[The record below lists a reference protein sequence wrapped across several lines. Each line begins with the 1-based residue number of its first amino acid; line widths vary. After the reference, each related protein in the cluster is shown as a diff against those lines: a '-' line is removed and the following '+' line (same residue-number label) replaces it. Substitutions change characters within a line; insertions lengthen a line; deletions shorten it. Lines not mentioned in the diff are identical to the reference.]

1 MATLIPRT
9 SGPQVQAELGPQ
21 VRNTAQ
27 VDLSPLSRTAGAVGQ
42 AAIDLFQQQKQ
53 RADLT
58 AVMEARRELSDW
70 EGATFNPANAD
81 GIAKYQGKN
90 ALQAH
95 DALLGDLDQRVS
107 SIRSRLSPE
116 QQQRFDQVSFSFRDS
131 VQGRLNSYAD
141 REYSAYEATER
152 KATIDNIGQDAVS
165 AGMSGDFGLADVR
178 LQEAVGIAS
187 AAYQT
192 QGMGAEAIKASERGI
207 VSSVRKQTAAA
218 MATRDPFTAED
229 YYHRYADQMTP
240 EDRAQVERTLY
251 PVVKD
256 RAAYEL
262 AQSLADGRG
271 AIEPLP
277 APASRGV
284 PSAAVAKAIDDAA
297 KAEGLDAA
305 GRADLYAL
313 AEQESGFRAD
323 AVNREVLDDGDQATG
338 LFQYRV
344 TSAGGIDRKDAVAS
358 ARRAAREY
366 KERLAKGGRAF
377 AIAAHFAGEGGADAV
392 VNRGRS
398 AQNPKTALYVRQV
411 MGRASRWASEHGPS
425 APSGQVE
432 AGNIDLAKRPV
443 VRNTDGS
450 ISTVRSISF
459 GTDKGEVLIPTV
471 SEDGRVL
478 SDDDAIALY
487 EKTGKHLGVF
497 KTPEQATAYAESL
510 HNDQARMYGG
520 PPATLADA
528 IAAIPRTMPPDQR
541 AAAEGYLRDIYAQRK
556 DRLEQ
561 AKKAAAMSIY
571 DKVAAAG
578 AGVPLSQVLAPAE
591 LALMGQDPAL
601 YESVNR
607 YRKIVSEGATVQDD
621 PATLE
626 SIQRMQALRPNE
638 FAKLPLGQYAEKL
651 SGKTLKSLAEDQK
664 KANDP
669 SKRADWMTDNE
680 RLERGFQ
687 MLGFG
692 KDTDVSGSGSQAK
705 NAPRDALRGEF
716 RIAYQNAQTA
726 FVQSTGK
733 KPTPEQADV
742 LLSATAKQ
750 FAQNLQA
757 GRLGAIQEKDGK
769 FKNNPKVKVGLYSS
783 AAQFDLQVSQAD
795 RYAVRGAYAE
805 KYGRPPTDAWVTQYL
820 ARKSQGAKK

>member
-42 AAIDLFQQQKQ
+42 AAVDLFQQQKQ

-70 EGATFNPANAD
+70 EGNTFNPANAD

-141 REYSAYEATER
+141 REYSAYEANER

-218 MATRDPFTAED
+218 MATRDPFAAED

-277 APASRGV
+277 APAARGV

-313 AEQESGFRAD
+313 AEQESGFRPGV
-323 AVNREVLDDGDQATG
+323 VNPEVLDDGDQATG
-338 LFQYRV
+338 LFQYRAS
-344 TSAGGIDRKDAVAS
+344 SAGGIDRKDAAAS

-411 MGRASRWASEHGPS
+411 MGRSARWASAAGEGAAPGTPVVAATTA
-425 APSGQVE
+425 APS
-432 AGNIDLAKRPV
+432 
-443 VRNTDGS
+443 
-450 ISTVRSISF
+450 
-459 GTDKGEVLIPTV
+459 
-471 SEDGRVL
+471 
-478 SDDDAIALY
+478 
-487 EKTGKHLGVF
+487 
-497 KTPEQATAYAESL
+497 
-510 HNDQARMYGG
+510 
-520 PPATLADA
+520 TLADA

-578 AGVPLSQVLAPAE
+578 ASVPLSQVLAPAE
-591 LALMGQDPAL
+591 LALVGQDSSLA
-601 YESVNR
+601 ESINR
-607 YRKIVSEGATVQDD
+607 YRKLVAEGAVVQDD

-626 SIQRMQALRPNE
+626 NIQRMQALQPSE
-638 FAKLPLGQYAEKL
+638 FAKLPLGQYADKL
-651 SGKTLKSLAEDQK
+651 SGKTLKSLADDQT

-669 SKRADWMTDNE
+669 TKRADWMTDNE

-795 RYAVRGAYAE
+795 RDAVRGAYTD

>member
-9 SGPQVQAELGPQ
+9 SGPQVEAQLGPQ
-21 VRNTAQ
+21 VRNTVQ
-27 VDLSPLSRTAGAVGQ
+27 VDLSPLTRTAGAVGQ
-42 AAIDLFQQQKQ
+42 AAADLFQQQKQ

-70 EGATFNPANAD
+70 EGNTFNPANAD

-218 MATRDPFTAED
+218 MATRDPFAAED

-277 APASRGV
+277 APAARGV

-338 LFQYRV
+338 LFQYRA
-344 TSAGGIDRKDAVAS
+344 TSAGGIDRKDANAS

-411 MGRASRWASEHGPS
+411 MGRSARWASSAGQGATSGAPVAAAATA
-425 APSGQVE
+425 APS
-432 AGNIDLAKRPV
+432 
-443 VRNTDGS
+443 
-450 ISTVRSISF
+450 
-459 GTDKGEVLIPTV
+459 
-471 SEDGRVL
+471 
-478 SDDDAIALY
+478 
-487 EKTGKHLGVF
+487 
-497 KTPEQATAYAESL
+497 
-510 HNDQARMYGG
+510 
-520 PPATLADA
+520 TLADA

-578 AGVPLSQVLAPAE
+578 ASVPLSQVLAPAE

-607 YRKIVSEGATVQDD
+607 YRKIVAEGATVQDD

-626 SIQRMQALRPNE
+626 NIQRMQALQPNE
-638 FAKLPLGQYAEKL
+638 FAKLPLGQYADKL
-651 SGKTLKSLAEDQK
+651 SGKTLKSLAEDQN

-669 SKRADWMTDNE
+669 TKRADWMTDNE

-795 RYAVRGAYAE
+795 RDAVRSAHIE
-805 KYGRPPTDAWVTQYL
+805 KYGRPPTDAWLTQYF
-820 ARKSQGAKK
+820 ARKTQGAKK

>member
-42 AAIDLFQQQKQ
+42 AAVDLFQQQKQ

-178 LQEAVGIAS
+178 LQEAVGIAT

-192 QGMGAEAIKASERGI
+192 QGLGAEAIKASERGI

-218 MATRDPFTAED
+218 MATRDPFAAED

-277 APASRGV
+277 APKARGV
-284 PSAAVAKAIDDAA
+284 PSASVAKAIDDAA

-338 LFQYRV
+338 LFQYRS
-344 TSAGGIDRKDAVAS
+344 TSAGGIDRKDAAAS

-411 MGRASRWASEHGPS
+411 MGRSARWASAAGDGSATGAPVAAAATA
-425 APSGQVE
+425 APS
-432 AGNIDLAKRPV
+432 
-443 VRNTDGS
+443 
-450 ISTVRSISF
+450 
-459 GTDKGEVLIPTV
+459 
-471 SEDGRVL
+471 
-478 SDDDAIALY
+478 
-487 EKTGKHLGVF
+487 
-497 KTPEQATAYAESL
+497 
-510 HNDQARMYGG
+510 
-520 PPATLADA
+520 TLADA

-578 AGVPLSQVLAPAE
+578 ASVPLSQVLAPAE
-591 LALMGQDPAL
+591 LALVGQDSSLA
-601 YESVNR
+601 ESINR
-607 YRKIVSEGATVQDD
+607 YRKLTAEGAVIQDD
-621 PATLE
+621 PATVDEL
-626 SIQRMQALRPNE
+626 QRMQALRPTE
-638 FAKLPLGQYAEKL
+638 FAKLPLGQYADKL
-651 SGKTLKSLAEDQK
+651 SGKTLKSFAEDQT

-669 SKRADWMTDNE
+669 EKRADYMSYDD
-680 RLERGFQ
+680 RVQRGFQ
-687 MLGFG
+687 MLGIG
-692 KDTDVSGSGSQAK
+692 TETDIRGVGSSIR
-705 NAPRDALRGEF
+705 NSPRAALRGEF
-716 RIAYQNAQTA
+716 RIALQNAQNA
-726 FVQSTGK
+726 FVKTTGK
-733 KPTPEQADV
+733 KPTPEQADI

-750 FAQNLQA
+750 FAANLQS
-757 GRLGAIQEKDGK
+757 GRLSAMRGEDGK
-769 FKNNPKVKVGLYSS
+769 LKSNPKAKTGLYSS
-783 AAQFDLQVSQAD
+783 AAQFDLQVSQED
-795 RYAVRGAYAE
+795 RDTVRDAYIQ
-805 KYGRPPTDAWVTQYL
+805 KYGRAPTDTWVTQYL
-820 ARKSQGAKK
+820 ATKAQGVKK